1 MAEIRAGVL
10 VRPFGLRLTALFM
23 SASIPFV
30 LLEFAQVRSIW
41 PEVFSGNRQ
50 TIVAALLVAPLAA
63 IVVSIL
69 RARRL
74 AFYSAIVISVF
85 WTLMNI
91 YLFYETKRPTF
102 AFFAFFVAVYWM
114 LVLIYC
120 HRQMHRTFL
129 DPGLAWYQ
137 ELPEHIPELKAVVVE
152 GDESYSLMVGQF
164 GYDGGFLYFPGKQ
177 SARLSLQKRLFA
189 VINPKRM
196 KLVFEFKKFVVS
208 TEARLIR
215 VFEGARGFGVE
226 FNIPNADEKKNL
238 YDLIAQL
245 KGEGYVE

>member
-23 SASIPFV
+23 SFSIPFV
-30 LLEFAQVRSIW
+30 LLELAQVRSIW
-41 PEVFSGNRQ
+41 PDLLLGNRFW
-50 TIVAALLVAPLAA
+50 IVAGVLVSPLVV
-63 IVVSIL
+63 IVISIL

-74 AFYSAIVISVF
+74 AYYSAVVVSIV
-85 WTLMNI
+85 WTLINI

-102 AFFAFFVAVYWM
+102 AFFAFFFAVYWM
-114 LVLIYC
+114 LVLLYC

-137 ELPEHIPELKAVVVE
+137 ELPEHIPELKAVIVE
-152 GDESYSLMVGQF
+152 GDDSYALKVGQF

-177 SARLSLQKRLFA
+177 SARMSAQRRLFS
-189 VINPKRM
+189 VINPKKM
-196 KLVFEFKKFVVS
+196 KLVFEFKKLIVS

-226 FNIPNADEKKNL
+226 FNIPNPDEKKNL